1 MVPQVVATPEKSA
14 NRLERMEEKVL
25 VTRTADEETEDGRI
39 RNKEAIAKIRDAWV
53 YKQIRARVD
62 EFTEYKQV
70 SRGSPGYPSL
80 AYKKYETGGRSQPSV
95 RGITCYAFCVKANSS
110 PSFLSLL

>member
-1 MVPQVVATPEKSA
+1 M
-14 NRLERMEEKVL
+14 
-25 VTRTADEETEDGRI
+25 TRTADEETEDGRI

-70 SRGSPGYPSL
+70 SQSAVFRRQSSDGSLQTAVFRRQSLSIPGKEEL
-80 AYKKYETGGRSQPSV
+80 HHAMLF
-95 RGITCYAFCVKANSS
+95 A
-110 PSFLSLL
+110 

>member
-1 MVPQVVATPEKSA
+1 MMPQVVATPEKSA
-14 NRLERMEEKVL
+14 NRLARMEEKVL

-70 SRGSPGYPSL
+70 SHGS
-80 AYKKYETGGRSQPSV
+80 
-95 RGITCYAFCVKANSS
+95 
-110 PSFLSLL
+110 